1 MQPAYITEPYLKAF
15 IQQGLAEDAAS
26 GDISTETLAGKS
38 GDIYSAKLLVKDTG
52 VLAGMELAIHIFHYV
67 DPSTKLDFLKSD
79 GDTCCPGEV
88 AFTVTGRARSIL
100 TTERFLLNCLQR
112 MSGIATITR
121 HFVELVRGTGARIL
135 DTRKTTP
142 NFRAIEK
149 WAVMIGG
156 GSNHRMGL
164 SDMIMIKDNHIAVAG
179 GVSEAIRLANSFR
192 KGHQLPL
199 KLEVEVKNLDEVQ
212 MALASDGVDIV
223 MLDNMSPAEMKE
235 AVQMIGRRC
244 QTEASGGI
252 TESNVREVAESGVN
266 FISIG
271 AITHSARSLDLS
283 LKIF

>member
-1 MQPAYITEPYLKAF
+1 MQPVYITEPYLQAF
-15 IQQGLAEDAAS
+15 IQQGLAEDAAA
-26 GDISTETLAGKS
+26 GDISTEALAEKGEV
-38 GDIYSAKLLVKDTG
+38 IRTAKLLIKDKG
-52 VLAGMELAIHIFHYV
+52 VLAGIELASHIFHWV
-67 DPSTKLDFLKSD
+67 DPSITLKLLKAD
-79 GDTCCPGEV
+79 GDPIHPGDV
-88 AFTVTGRARSIL
+88 VFTVSGRARSIL

-121 HFVELVRGTGARIL
+121 RFVDLVHGTGAKIL

-142 NFRAIEK
+142 NFRALEK

-164 SDMIMIKDNHIAVAG
+164 ADMIMIKDNHIAVAG
-179 GVSEAIRLANSFR
+179 GVAEAIGLANALR
-192 KGHQLPL
+192 KRHQLPL
-199 KLEVEVKNLDEVQ
+199 KLEVEVKNLNEVQ
-212 MALASDGVDIV
+212 MALAADGVDIM
-223 MLDNMSPAEMKE
+223 MLDNMSPDEMKE
-235 AVQMIGRRC
+235 AVRMIGHRC

-252 TESNVREVAESGVN
+252 TESNVREVASCGVN